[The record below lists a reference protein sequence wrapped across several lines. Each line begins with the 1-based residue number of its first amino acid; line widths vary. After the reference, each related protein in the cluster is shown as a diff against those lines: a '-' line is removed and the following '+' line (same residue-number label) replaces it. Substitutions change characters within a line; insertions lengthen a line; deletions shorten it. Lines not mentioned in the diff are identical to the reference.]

1 MLIKILQDNEKD
13 FTEVPAEP
21 VTIKGYEIFSLFV
34 TQDPDAGM
42 RYVVTEAATGRRL
55 CAHQET
61 AEKAVDACALFFKT
75 ITPQKLGERI
85 AYFLLGPGGA

>member
-1 MLIKILQDNEKD
+1 MMIKILQENEKD

-21 VTIKGYEIFSLFV
+21 VSFKDYEVFSFFV
-34 TQDPDAGM
+34 NQDPEAGM
-42 RYVVTEAATGRRL
+42 KYVVTEATTGRRL
-55 CAHQET
+55 CAHQGT
-61 AEKAVDACALFFKT
+61 KEKAVDACALFLKT